1 MRRSLIVARARNGVI
16 GRDNALPWHLPADL
30 AFFKRTTMG
39 HPILMGR
46 RTWQSIGRPLPGRRS
61 IVVSGTLA
69 SPGPD
74 VVVVPSLA
82 EAWGAAAPADE
93 AFVIGG
99 ARLFAE
105 ALPGADR
112 IYLTE
117 VDGDVDGDVSIPPFV
132 PEDWTIVPLGEHPAD
147 DRHRWP
153 LRFLRLDR
161 LAPASSLD
169 APPRR

>member
-16 GRDNALPWHLPADL
+16 GRDNTLPWHLPADL

-39 HPILMGR
+39 HPIIMGR
-46 RTWQSIGRPLPGRRS
+46 RTWESIGRPLPGRRS

-69 SPGPD
+69 TSHPD
-74 VVVVPSLA
+74 VVVVASLDD
-82 EAWGAAAPADE
+82 AWRAAAPADE

-99 ARLFAE
+99 ARLFAD
-105 ALPGADR
+105 ALPVADR

-132 PEDWTIVPLGEHPAD
+132 PGDWTITPLGEQPRD
-147 DRHRWP
+147 ERHRWAA
-153 LRFLRLDR
+153 RFMRLDR
-161 LAPASSLD
+161 AAVELG
-169 APPRR
+169 